1 MEYQSLER
9 KTTTLTWLS
18 IRPRIFLLYF
28 FILLSVS
35 TAYATEYT
43 VRPSQSN
50 QFGASVAGEDV
61 HEIEV
66 KPIPYWLFLLLL
78 GFTKVTSSPETF
90 FPIRLFP
97 ILCGYKRLNSS
108 NILENMN
115 REKLYGF
122 IKSFPGSYF
131 SEIIKETGLNKGSV
145 EYHLKTM
152 ETKEIIESYKT
163 NGKLRYFLNHST
175 YNKEERTVIS
185 ALKNDTHRR
194 IILGILGNQ
203 NINHKTLAEG
213 IGVSSPTLTQHIKHL
228 KEQGIVKAD
237 TNGRYTIYSIN
248 SNYFD
253 SLQEYLNKTSS

>member
-1 MEYQSLER
+1 
-9 KTTTLTWLS
+9 
-18 IRPRIFLLYF
+18 
-28 FILLSVS
+28 
-35 TAYATEYT
+35 
-43 VRPSQSN
+43 
-50 QFGASVAGEDV
+50 
-61 HEIEV
+61 
-66 KPIPYWLFLLLL
+66 
-78 GFTKVTSSPETF
+78 
-90 FPIRLFP
+90 
-97 ILCGYKRLNSS
+97 
-108 NILENMN
+108 MN

>member
-1 MEYQSLER
+1 MER